1 MFWLEGGI
9 ELLTP
14 RWEPAILSTRPEGI
28 TLNVN
33 DFIKIYTTRPKIK
46 IFFWHHARYY
56 RHLVPKYKLKIYVLN
71 VNNILHDAKKN
82 FNFCLVVFRFLK
94 SFTINVISSGL
105 VVRIAGF
112 HLGVWGSIPPSS

>member
-46 IFFWHHARYY
+46 IFLWHHARYY

-71 VNNILHDAKKN
+71 VKIILHDAKKKFFFVN
-82 FNFCLVVFRFLK
+82 FGFIEKKNFQRLPRFEP
-94 SFTINVISSGL
+94 
-105 VVRIAGF
+105 
-112 HLGVWGSIPPSS
+112 GSPT

>member
-14 RWEPAILSTRPEGI
+14 RQEPAILSTRPEGI

-46 IFFWHHARYY
+46 NFFWHHARYY
-56 RHLVPKYKLKIYVLN
+56 RHLVPKYKLKN
-71 VNNILHDAKKN
+71 FFVNPKNPKKKYAKKAKKVRPS
-82 FNFCLVVFRFLK
+82 FSAIFVLDFVVLK
-94 SFTINVISSGL
+94 PEIEP
-105 VVRIAGF
+105 A
-112 HLGVWGSIPPSS
+112 

>member
-56 RHLVPKYKLKIYVLN
+56 RHLVPKYKLKIYVLT
-71 VNNILHDAKKN
+71 VNNILHDAKKI
-82 FNFCLVVFRFLK
+82 FQFLSSSIYFPK
-94 SFTINVISSGL
+94 ILYIQCNTLWSSG
-105 VVRIAGF
+105 
-112 HLGVWGSIPPSS
+112 